1 MAVVCRRCLLKDLNR
16 EEYFNS
22 IYDYIQSI
30 QGEERTPEEEYRK
43 RLSLCQSCDYLV
55 NGMCR
60 HCGCFVEVRAV
71 KRNQRCPDPNPKW

>member
-1 MAVVCRRCLLKDLNR
+1 MAAECRRCLLKDLTKD
-16 EEYFNS
+16 EYFHS

-30 QGEERTPEEEYRK
+30 QGSERTPEEEYQR
-43 RLSLCQSCDYLV
+43 RLRVCQACDFLV

-71 KRNQRCPDPNPKW
+71 KRGQHCPDPTPKW